1 MPLDSVIQAEI
12 DNFNMVQGM
21 TPPPLPV
28 LRKLIVDVT
37 DGGLRESGY
46 EMADVASATDH
57 TVAVQGGQIDVRVF
71 TPHGSAPFP
80 AFLSLHGGAFRL
92 GTIHSLLSDAG
103 CRYVAAGA
111 ECVVVT
117 AEYRL
122 APEHKFP
129 TAPEDCYATLLWMV
143 EHADELGIDADRIA
157 VGGQSAGGNL
167 ATVVALM
174 ARDRGGP
181 KIVQQVL
188 EIPAPDMVGILDYP
202 SASEFGTGYL
212 ITSDMVGEI
221 NADYLPTPED
231 AHNPY
236 ASPILADLTGL
247 PPAHV
252 MTAEYDLV
260 RDAGEA
266 YAKRLQEAGVPTT
279 MRRHAGHIHGASNL
293 FYRWEPGR
301 EWMDEVVA
309 VLRGAYGT
317 AGTDA

>member
-1 MPLDSVIQAEI
+1 MPLDAVIQAEI
-12 DNFNMVQGM
+12 DNFGIAAGM
-21 TPPPLPV
+21 EPPPLPI
-28 LRKLIVDVT
+28 LRDLIVQMT

-46 EMADVASATDH
+46 EPPEVASVVDH
-57 TVAVQGGQIDVRVF
+57 SVPVEGGEITVRVF

-80 AFLSLHGGAFRL
+80 AFVYFHGGAFRM
-92 GTIHSLLSDAG
+92 GTIHSLLSDAT
-103 CRYVAAGA
+103 CQYWAAGA
-111 ECVVVT
+111 GCVVATV
-117 AEYRL
+117 EYRL
-122 APEHKFP
+122 APEHQFP
-129 TAPEDCYATLLWMV
+129 TAPNDCYAALTWV
-143 EHADELGIDADRIA
+143 AEHAQELGVDPDRIA

-167 ATVVALM
+167 AAVMTLM

-181 KIVQQVL
+181 KLVAQIL

-202 SASEFGTGYL
+202 SAKEFGQGFIIST
-212 ITSDMVGEI
+212 DMVAEI
-221 NADYLPTPED
+221 NADYLPTPDD

-279 MRRHAGHIHGASNL
+279 SRRHAGHIHGASNL
-293 FYRWEPGR
+293 WYRWEPGR
-301 EWMDEVVA
+301 EWMDEIVT
-309 VLRGAYGT
+309 VLRKAFGT
-317 AGTDA
+317 